1 MQNLVFCFIKLRS
14 FCVVTSQVR
23 CILWC
28 HSWCRRSVQSLSY
41 VSCSAAAAR
50 NRTLPLSNIQTQY
63 FRDSPIFLSLLIYV
77 ILKVVSWSSIT
88 EYVLIQT
95 SRDEGWITFQVYFY
109 EGNNNN
115 WTDISQTVVLNI
127 CWNQVVDSGGKNIP
141 FILTNSSRLRRC
153 LRFRRC
159 QVVWR
164 CRTPIWPPTCSGVTV
179 IAVRRSPRPAGSC
192 SWSKELTT
200 RRWIIVTGILCDSLF

>member
-1 MQNLVFCFIKLRS
+1 MCEAASRVCRFALAALIHHLNRNFMQNLVFCFIKLRS

-50 NRTLPLSNIQTQY
+50 NRTRPLSNIQTQY

-127 CWNQVVDSGGKNIP
+127 CWNQVGGKTSHLFSLTLPVFEGVWDSGAVKSSGGAELP
-141 FILTNSSRLRRC
+141 FDL
-153 LRFRRC
+153 
-159 QVVWR
+159 
-164 CRTPIWPPTCSGVTV
+164 
-179 IAVRRSPRPAGSC
+179 RPAAV
-192 SWSKELTT
+192 WP
-200 RRWIIVTGILCDSLF
+200 